1 MNKTQAKKIKMLTY
15 KLWGFYDS
23 IDAESWCHLLGDK
36 LSMYSSE
43 KLEYSYRNLCIRNDE
58 VVQLRSG
65 KLQIILDIKED
76 GTDNSEEII
85 KSLEGFISKLI
96 GSEEEKSIE
105 IFEKKRA
112 QIKRLEDEIKKLK
125 TL

>member
-1 MNKTQAKKIKMLTY
+1 MNKTQAKKIKMLAY

-23 IDAESWCHLLGDK
+23 INAESWCHLLGDK
-36 LSMYSSE
+36 LRMYSSE
-43 KLEYSYRNLCIRNDE
+43 KFEYSYRTLCICNDE
-58 VVQLRSG
+58 VTKLRSG

-125 TL
+125 SL